1 MQLSLTTRTTA
12 IIAVVA
18 FVLIYIGTTTLS
30 LSADRLQNSY
40 LVSKQFQLLD
50 LLDSVV
56 IELAR
61 AEAGEREYLITGDN
75 AAKERYQMA
84 LSQIDIDISKLRL
97 LLSDRSSYVMLLEDL
112 TESLSFR
119 KSCAEEVMA
128 VRDASGLAA
137 AKQRSIMF
145 DEEGM
150 TQHVEWLA
158 KDVSRT
164 INHEMTERFSDLDR
178 ESLNSMAGISVI
190 LCSALLALVV
200 LIFGVNRYVQDRL
213 SAESTLKEAQRALME
228 REARMRAIVG
238 TAPDG
243 IVTVTVDGEVE
254 SANAVF
260 EEMFGYEAGSLSGVS
275 VESILPG
282 FMVRDDLKDA
292 EEVALPDTVSVK
304 AKEDATGV
312 NTASIKVKEG
322 ETGVNT
328 ASIKVKEG
336 ETGVNTAP
344 SLSQDAGRNSPKAK
358 EGVHRSIYG
367 AVRELTGVRRDGSR
381 LPVELSVSAVEL
393 GAQSVLIGIVRDITE
408 RRVVEERVKDF
419 YSMVSHELRTPLASI
434 RTALGL
440 LENSFAEQ
448 LNDESRP
455 VVKIAAD
462 EADRLMR
469 LINDILDMRKIESG
483 KIELYSDVYS
493 AADLVARAVEGV
505 VALASEQGITFE
517 VAVEPHLE
525 IYCDFDR
532 AMQVLTNVLSNAIKY
547 SPAAGKIL
555 VSAET
560 MGNFCRFAVQDQGP
574 GVPKNQTHKLFGRF
588 EQLRSSDGQFR
599 SGSGLGLA
607 IAKAIVEGQGG
618 QIGVELPDGGGSC
631 FWFTLPLPSDDNE
644 DEEDEFDEV
653 DEAVEEVDG
662 GISEVVD
669 AGAKVDGA
677 INEVADAGAK
687 VDGAIN
693 EAVEAGDEVDLVD
706 GQKI

>member
-61 AEAGEREYLITGDN
+61 AEAGEREYLITGDT
-75 AAKERYQMA
+75 AAKDRYQMA

-128 VRDASGLAA
+128 VRDVSGLAA
-137 AKQRSIMF
+137 AKQRSLMF

-282 FMVRDDLKDA
+282 FMVKEDEKDA
-292 EEVALPDTVSVK
+292 DVVALPGKDSVK
-304 AKEDATGV
+304 SKGDEPGV
-312 NTASIKVKEG
+312 N
-322 ETGVNT
+322 
-328 ASIKVKEG
+328 
-336 ETGVNTAP
+336 P
-344 SLSQDAGRNSPKAK
+344 SPDLSADADRNAPKAK
-358 EGVHRSIYG
+358 EGVHRSVYG

-505 VALASEQGITFE
+505 VALASENGITFE
-517 VAVEPHLE
+517 VAVEPQLE

-631 FWFTLPLPSDDNE
+631 FWFTLPLPSDDND

-677 INEVADAGAK
+677 INEVVDAG
-687 VDGAIN
+687 N
-693 EAVEAGDEVDLVD
+693 EADLVD
-706 GQKI
+706 GQRL

>member
-292 EEVALPDTVSVK
+292 EEVALPDTASVK
-304 AKEDATGV
+304 SKED
-312 NTASIKVKEG
+312 

-328 ASIKVKEG
+328 ASVKVKEG
-336 ETGVNTAP
+336 EPGVNPAP
-344 SLSQDAGRNSPKAK
+344 SLSQDADRNSPKAK
-358 EGVHRSIYG
+358 EGVHRSVYG

-505 VALASEQGITFE
+505 VALASEQGIAFE

-706 GQKI
+706 GQRF

>member
-128 VRDASGLAA
+128 VRDASGIAA

-282 FMVRDDLKDA
+282 FMVRDDSKDA
-292 EEVALPDTVSVK
+292 EEVALPDTASVK

-328 ASIKVKEG
+328 ASIK
-336 ETGVNTAP
+336 
-344 SLSQDAGRNSPKAK
+344 
-358 EGVHRSIYG
+358 
-367 AVRELTGVRRDGSR
+367 
-381 LPVELSVSAVEL
+381 ELSVSAVEL

-505 VALASEQGITFE
+505 VALASEQGIAFE

-706 GQKI
+706 GQRF

>member
-292 EEVALPDTVSVK
+292 EEVALPDTASVK
-304 AKEDATGV
+304 SKED
-312 NTASIKVKEG
+312 

-328 ASIKVKEG
+328 ASVKVKEG
-336 ETGVNTAP
+336 EPGVNPAP
-344 SLSQDAGRNSPKAK
+344 SLSQDADRNSPKAK
-358 EGVHRSIYG
+358 EGVHRSVYG

-706 GQKI
+706 GQRF

>member
-61 AEAGEREYLITGDN
+61 AEAGEREYLITGDA
-75 AAKERYQMA
+75 AAKDRYQMA

-137 AKQRSIMF
+137 ARQRSLMF

-260 EEMFGYEAGSLSGVS
+260 EEMFGYEAGSLFGVS

-282 FMVRDDLKDA
+282 FMVREDLKDSEA
-292 EEVALPDTVSVK
+292 QPASSAPGSSSAQGAGALQSASSAQGAGAVQSASSAQGAGAVQSASSAQGAGALQSVSS
-304 AKEDATGV
+304 AQRAGQNTG
-312 NTASIKVKEG
+312 
-322 ETGVNT
+322 
-328 ASIKVKEG
+328 
-336 ETGVNTAP
+336 
-344 SLSQDAGRNSPKAK
+344 LRAK

-440 LENSFAEQ
+440 LENSFAAQ
-448 LNDESRP
+448 LNEESRP

-493 AADLVARAVEGV
+493 ASDLIARAVEGV
-505 VALASEQGITFE
+505 VALASENGISFD
-517 VAVEPHLE
+517 VAVEPQLE

-631 FWFTLPLPSDDNE
+631 FWFTLPLPSDENDDDYDE
-644 DEEDEFDEV
+644 EYEEDEKV
-653 DEAVEEVDG
+653 VETE
-662 GISEVVD
+662 SS
-669 AGAKVDGA
+669 AG
-677 INEVADAGAK
+677 
-687 VDGAIN
+687 
-693 EAVEAGDEVDLVD
+693 
-706 GQKI
+706 

>member
-292 EEVALPDTVSVK
+292 EEVALPDTGSVK
-304 AKEDATGV
+304 SKEDETGV
-312 NTASIKVKEG
+312 NTASVKVKEG
-322 ETGVNT
+322 ETGVNP
-328 ASIKVKEG
+328 
-336 ETGVNTAP
+336 AP
-344 SLSQDAGRNSPKAK
+344 SLSQDADRNSPKAK
-358 EGVHRSIYG
+358 EGVHRSVYG

-505 VALASEQGITFE
+505 VALASEQGIAFE

-706 GQKI
+706 GQRF